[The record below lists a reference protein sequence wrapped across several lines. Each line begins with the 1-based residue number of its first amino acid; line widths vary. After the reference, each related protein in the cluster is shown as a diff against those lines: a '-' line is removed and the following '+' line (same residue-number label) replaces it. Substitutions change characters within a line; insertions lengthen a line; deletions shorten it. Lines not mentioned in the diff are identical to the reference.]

1 MRPAPPPGV
10 QGRNRPQGG
19 APGQV
24 KRGAPVSERSG
35 RPSNAGAEEQPSHR
49 RCLMEGLRPSYA
61 VGIDW
66 ASNQHAV
73 CVLDGAGQIHLACSI
88 PHTAEGLTDLV
99 RRLTRCRAPAALP
112 IAIERPSGLLVDT
125 LIEAGFPV
133 VPIHPNALKASPPR
147 YAAAPGKSD
156 PGDAY
161 ILADLLPTDG
171 HRFPPLRAPSDQTK
185 ALRAPLRTPTAL
197 GATRVPLAHQPP

>member
-10 QGRNRPQGG
+10 EGPSRPQGV
-19 APGQV
+19 APGQL
-24 KRGAPVSERSG
+24 KPGAPVSERSV

-133 VPIHPNALKASPPR
+133 VPIHPNALKASRPR

-161 ILADLLPTDG
+161 ILADPLRTDG
-171 HRFPPLRAPSDQTK
+171 HRFRPLRAPAHHTN
-185 ALRAPLRTPTAL
+185 ALRAPLRHPD
-197 GATRVPLAHQPP
+197 PPVAPHVRLP

>member
-10 QGRNRPQGG
+10 EGPNRPQGV
-19 APGQV
+19 APGQL
-24 KRGAPVSERSG
+24 KPGAPVSERSV

-133 VPIHPNALKASPPR
+133 VPLHPNALKASRPR

-161 ILADLLPTDG
+161 ILPHLLPT
-171 HRFPPLRAPSDQTK
+171 HSHPLPPLPPPSDHAQTLP
-185 ALRAPLRTPTAL
+185 A
-197 GATRVPLAHQPP
+197 